1 MSNNEKIEASYTA
14 VLCLLFKVY
23 SYINK
28 REASSYWKRYLTST
42 YRSAATKFWILKTML
57 LWLSEIK
64 IKKIMCISL
73 FSLSQQ
79 EMLYFAN
86 DNADL
91 RIDTPVG
98 KNQLHG
104 TLIMAYQNETSNK
117 EESGLV
123 ILRNSKKSLNE
134 IKIWFVKLLT
144 VSLETNT
151 ECKNYVSLYL
161 TDQVQFYSA
170 DDTIWSVLNSL
181 SRATILPT
189 WKGII
194 PC

>member
-1 MSNNEKIEASYTA
+1 
-14 VLCLLFKVY
+14 
-23 SYINK
+23 
-28 REASSYWKRYLTST
+28 
-42 YRSAATKFWILKTML
+42 
-57 LWLSEIK
+57 
-64 IKKIMCISL
+64 MCISL

-123 ILRNSKKSLNE
+123 ILRNSKKSLTE
-134 IKIWFVKLLT
+134 VKI
-144 VSLETNT
+144 
-151 ECKNYVSLYL
+151 
-161 TDQVQFYSA
+161 
-170 DDTIWSVLNSL
+170 
-181 SRATILPT
+181 
-189 WKGII
+189 
-194 PC
+194 